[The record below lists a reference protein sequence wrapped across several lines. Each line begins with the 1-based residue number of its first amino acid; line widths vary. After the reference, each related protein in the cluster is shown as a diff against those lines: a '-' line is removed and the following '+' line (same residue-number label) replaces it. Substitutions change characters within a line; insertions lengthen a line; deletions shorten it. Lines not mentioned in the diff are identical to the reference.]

1 MTIDPRILEIA
12 NANLTIA
19 QLEAWHMSV
28 NGISQRGII
37 DGHSTRAIAYSLDL
51 SRTTITDRLDAA
63 WRTLRKHGI
72 MVTPDGRPYLEEHT
86 NA

>member
-28 NGISQRGII
+28 NGISQRGI
-37 DGHSTRAIAYSLDL
+37 AYRLDI
-51 SRTTITDRLDAA
+51 SKTTATDRLDAA

-72 MVTPDGRPYLEEHT
+72 MVTPDGRPYLQEHT

>member
-1 MTIDPRILEIA
+1 MTIDPRILELA
-12 NANLTIA
+12 EVTLTER
-19 QLEAWHMSV
+19 QYDVWRCHL
-28 NGISQRGII
+28 NGQSQ
-37 DGHSTRAIAYSLDL
+37 RAIAYRLDL

-72 MVTPDGRPYLEEHT
+72 MVTPDGRPYLQEHT

>member
-1 MTIDPRILEIA
+1 MTIDPRIDAIA
-12 NANLTIA
+12 RDVLTEN
-19 QLEAWHMSV
+19 QLRAWTLSV
-28 NGISQRGII
+28 TGMSQR
-37 DGHSTRAIAYSLDL
+37 SIAYALDVN
-51 SRTTITDRLDAA
+51 RTTITDRLDAA

>member
-1 MTIDPRILEIA
+1 MTIDPRILETA
-12 NANLTIA
+12 RSELTA
-19 QLEAWHMSV
+19 PQFVAWKLH
-28 NGISQRGII
+28 I

-72 MVTPDGRPYLEEHT
+72 MVTPDGRPYLTTEVE
-86 NA
+86 A